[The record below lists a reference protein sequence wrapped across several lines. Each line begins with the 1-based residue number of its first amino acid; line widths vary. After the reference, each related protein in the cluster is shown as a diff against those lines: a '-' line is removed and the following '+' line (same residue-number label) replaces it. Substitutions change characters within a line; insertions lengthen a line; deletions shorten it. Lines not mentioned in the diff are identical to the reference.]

1 MSLAITNLRTP
12 RLVLRSWRES
22 DLAPFAELNADPRVM
37 QHFPSVLT
45 RAESDAMVTRLNDA
59 ITKRG
64 FGFWAVEVQASEEL
78 IGFVGLS
85 VPSFEAPFMP
95 CVEIGWRIAFRH
107 WGKGF
112 ASEGARASL
121 DVAFG
126 ELGLA
131 EVVSFTTITN
141 ERSKRVMER
150 LGMRHDARDD
160 FDHPLLPEGHALRR
174 HVLYRIR
181 AR

>member
-1 MSLAITNLRTP
+1 MSLATTNLRTP

-95 CVEIGWRIAFRH
+95 CVEIGWRIAFTH

-121 DVAFG
+121 DAAFG

>member
-1 MSLAITNLRTP
+1 VSLAITNLRTP

>member
-1 MSLAITNLRTP
+1 MSPAITSLRTP

-22 DLAPFAELNADPRVM
+22 DREPFAALNADPRVM
-37 QHFPSVLT
+37 QHFPRVLT

-59 ITKRG
+59 ITTRG

-78 IGFVGLS
+78 IGFVGLA
-85 VPSFEAPFMP
+85 VPSFDAPFMP
-95 CVEIGWRIAFRH
+95 CVEIGWRIAFSH

-121 DVAFG
+121 DAAFG

-131 EVVSFTTITN
+131 EVVSFTTTTN

-150 LGMRHDARDD
+150 MGMRHDARDD
-160 FDHPLLPEGHALRR
+160 FDHPAMPEGHPLRR

>member
-1 MSLAITNLRTP
+1 
-12 RLVLRSWRES
+12 
-22 DLAPFAELNADPRVM
+22 
-37 QHFPSVLT
+37 
-45 RAESDAMVTRLNDA
+45 MVTRLNDV
-59 ITKRG
+59 ITTRG

-78 IGFVGLS
+78 IGFVGLA
-85 VPSFEAPFMP
+85 VPSFDAPFMP
-95 CVEIGWRIAFRH
+95 CVEIGWRIAFSH

-121 DVAFG
+121 DAAFG

-131 EVVSFTTITN
+131 EVVSFTTTTN

-150 LGMRHDARDD
+150 MGMRHDARDD
-160 FDHPLLPEGHALRR
+160 FDHPAMPEGHPLRR